1 MKYKIM
7 MFFVRELFEMIEP
20 DMLKEI
26 MDNVLDPVEEKY
38 QDNPAIMLV
47 CEKIRETWNIPEF
60 DD

>member
-26 MDNVLDPVEEKY
+26 IDNVLDPVEEKY

>member
-38 QDNPAIMLV
+38 HDNPAIMLV